1 MQITA
6 ENLGKRFGG
15 SWLFRDL
22 NFQFTG
28 KGAYALTGHNGSG
41 KSTVLKILA
50 GYLPPSRGEVRWF
63 SDSGEAIPPEAW
75 YAHLAWAGPYT
86 ELVEEM
92 TLKEMLGFYSKFKK
106 LKISNIE
113 LEEKLALG
121 KTTQQLK
128 FFSSGMKQKLKLALA
143 FYGTAEVLL
152 LDEPTGNLDAR
163 NAAWYQSVLKESLT
177 EKLILIASN
186 EPKEYMLAQDVFTL
200 V

>member
-1 MQITA
+1 MQIRT

-15 SWLFRDL
+15 TWLFRDL
-22 NFQFTG
+22 NLQFTG

-41 KSTVLKILA
+41 KSTFLKILA
-50 GYLPPSRGEVRWF
+50 GYLPPSRGQVHWR
-63 SDSGEAIPPEAW
+63 SDDGKPLASENW
-75 YAHLAWAGPYT
+75 YKHLAWAGPYT

-92 TLKEMLGFYSKFKK
+92 TLKEMLAFYSKFKY
-106 LKISNIE
+106 LKISTLE
-113 LEEKLALG
+113 LEEELALG

-152 LDEPTGNLDAR
+152 LDEPTSNLDSR
-163 NAAWYQSVLKESLT
+163 NAAWYQSVLEKSLT

-186 EPKEYMLAQDVFTL
+186 EPKEYTLAQDVFTL
-200 V
+200 A